1 MTPLSQAIITPL
13 AGAELNFRI
22 DRQLTS
28 NHTLT
33 ALCGHNRDSNDN
45 QGVGVSTVSSVR
57 PGSTPWLGHV
67 PEGWI
72 D

>member
-1 MTPLSQAIITPL
+1 MTPLIQAIVTPL
-13 AGAELNFRI
+13 AGTELNFRT

-33 ALCGHNRDSNDN
+33 ARYGRNRDSNDN
-45 QGVGVSTVSSVR
+45 QGVGGFYRLIGAARIHTLAWSSSGR
-57 PGSTPWLGHV
+57 L
-67 PEGWI
+67 